1 MITHF
6 WCILNL
12 NRCNFEGSGPLI
24 LHIVFHRT
32 TLVRSSVEPIGNGLN
47 RQKCWLMKKTFETKQ
62 TLIRITENEFDSR
75 AIDDLRHLEN
85 IFNNFCSR
93 CRLIIWQKYNLE
105 FIASRTT
112 TYWQKLILKVSKK
125 IGVVS
130 KATRVIFSDGANKM
144 N

>member
-24 LHIVFHRT
+24 LHIVSHRS
-32 TLVRSSVEPIGNGLN
+32 TLVRSSVEPIGNGFS
-47 RQKCWLMKKTFETKQ
+47 RQKCWLMRKTSEDNVA
-62 TLIRITENEFDSR
+62 LIRITENEFDSR
-75 AIDDLRHLEN
+75 ANGDLRHSEN
-85 IFNNFCSR
+85 IFNNCCSR
-93 CRLIIWQKYNLE
+93 CRFIIGAKHNLE

-112 TYWQKLILKVSKK
+112 TYWQQLILKVGKK